1 MTARENPQILPI
13 VKTTLDL
20 PDPLLR
26 KARALAAR
34 QGQSL
39 REFVAEAIGEKLLQT
54 ASGLADLPEVSTER
68 REAWERWRSRL
79 VQQPDGTWFNPE
91 GIADESFYET
101 LEQIRQEAWSER
113 DPLAPPE

>member
-34 QGQSL
+34 QVQSL

-101 LEQIRQEAWSER
+101 LELIR
-113 DPLAPPE
+113 